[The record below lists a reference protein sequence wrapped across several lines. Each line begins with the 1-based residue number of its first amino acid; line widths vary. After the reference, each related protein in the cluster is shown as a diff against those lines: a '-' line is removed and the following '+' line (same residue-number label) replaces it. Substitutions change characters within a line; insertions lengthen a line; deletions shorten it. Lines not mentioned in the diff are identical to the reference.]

1 MTGKVERFMNEVE
14 EIVVRQKKSVWKFWN
29 WFLYNSGGEF
39 QQLMEGEVHF
49 EQSSYNWE
57 VIATYIGIMRWR

>member
-29 WFLYNSGGEF
+29 WFLYNSGGGEF
-39 QQLMEGEVHF
+39 QQLMEGAFWTIVL
-49 EQSSYNWE
+49 
-57 VIATYIGIMRWR
+57 